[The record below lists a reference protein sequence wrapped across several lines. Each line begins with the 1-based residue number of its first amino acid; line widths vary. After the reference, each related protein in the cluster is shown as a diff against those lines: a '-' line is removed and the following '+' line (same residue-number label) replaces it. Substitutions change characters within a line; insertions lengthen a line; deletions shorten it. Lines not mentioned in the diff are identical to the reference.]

1 VRIERAIYGQILAAS
16 LVVALSED
24 NELSAQQVLL
34 WLLVT
39 MVVFW
44 LAHVYSDVIAA
55 RLERET
61 AHLAVQIR
69 SSLRMEWPVA
79 QAALL
84 PGLAL
89 ALGWAGLWSTHT
101 AIDLAIVLAVL
112 QLTLWGLGLARARGL
127 GLVGTAWV
135 TTVNAAFGLA
145 LVGLKVFVH

>member
-1 VRIERAIYGQILAAS
+1 MRIERAVYGQILAAS

-24 NELSAQQVLL
+24 PELSAQQVLL

-39 MVVFW
+39 MGVFW
-44 LAHVYSDVIAA
+44 LAHAYADVIAA
-55 RLERET
+55 RLESEGG
-61 AHLAVQIR
+61 HLPAQIR
-69 SSLRMEWPVA
+69 GSLLTEWPVA
-79 QAALL
+79 QAALV
-84 PGLAL
+84 PGVAL
-89 ALGWAGLWSTHT
+89 ALGWAGLWSSHT